1 MYRIFSILLT
11 LAAFGFGLAA
21 CEQDPNSSEPA
32 GNFMDQPNAAPSKTT
47 PDAHPAFLLSSND
60 YFVYKGQYVTRY
72 RLAVCDTDQT
82 DRTVVYTCASQYD
95 NLNSATWSAS
105 GASASFVEMVN
116 GVTKTYKI
124 RALDVSVPTSGK
136 TAGIPQVSNL
146 RTLVSTSDKITF
158 QAWGR
163 SASADLIAYMTQS
176 SSEYAVYTISV
187 SGGGPTKIYSIAT
200 SSGSLSGLSWSPDG
214 SQLAIGEQNGSD
226 WAIKLINTSGT
237 VNTTL
242 ASGLYQRIALI
253 KWSRAGSNQLA
264 YSAVPA
270 GITPGYAGQLGHN
283 LYLISAASGST
294 PTLLKEGYTAYD
306 EQRGYNPS
314 LWSPDNSELVYHR
327 YAVKYS
333 FSGTSVSSVA
343 ATSSW
348 RLVLGTGAE
357 SQLDFNPNAG
367 LADWKVPS

>member
-11 LAAFGFGLAA
+11 LAALGFGLTG
-21 CEQDPNSSEPA
+21 CEQDPSSTEPT
-32 GNFMDQPNAAPSKTT
+32 GNYSDLPMAAPPKTT

-82 DRTVVYTCASQYD
+82 DRTVIYTCASQYD
-95 NLNSATWSAS
+95 RLNWATWSAS
-105 GASASFVEMVN
+105 GESASFVETVA
-116 GVTKTYKI
+116 GTTATYKI
-124 RALDVSVPTSGK
+124 RALDVTVPTSGK
-136 TAGIPQVSNL
+136 SAGIPQASNP

-163 SASADLIAYMTQS
+163 SASASIIAYMTQS

-187 SGGGPTKIYSIAT
+187 SGGSPTKIYSIA
-200 SSGSLSGLSWSPDG
+200 SASGSLSGLSWSPDG
-214 SQLAIGEQNGSD
+214 SQLAICEQNGSD
-226 WAIKLINTSGT
+226 WAIKLISTSGT

-242 ASGLYQRIALI
+242 VSGLYQRIAVV
-253 KWSRAGSNQLA
+253 KWTRTGSNQLA
-264 YSAVPA
+264 YSAVPT

-283 LYLISAASGST
+283 LYLIGAASGST

-314 LWSPDNSELVYHR
+314 LWSPDNSELVYSR

-333 FSGTSVSSVA
+333 FSGTSVSSSA
-343 ATSSW
+343 ASSNW
-348 RLVLGTGAE
+348 KMILSTGAE
-357 SQLDFNPNAG
+357 SVLDFDPNAG